1 MSSTIQSMVRSR
13 DFITRKVTMM
23 STDVEQLVA
32 RRTTRTQQTHH
43 KSAASAPAPPTH
55 HGPLPDPPRGGAGT
69 RASAEPRDDLG
80 DGGDGGAPRPP
91 ARRRRPLPRALRR
104 DGRRRQRHVL
114 GRPCELRPGW
124 VLRLGRRAREQ
135 GERRRPAGGRG
146 RAARGHERAARG
158 DGRGSIRF
166 GSVRFGSLARA
177 ALRARAAVV
186 CDASSWWCGER
197 RGSHSLAHDQ
207 FTVRDVMSRVSFFR
221 SRSRCSRNSSR
232 PSTTRSRRAL
242 SSSRPPSRSA

>member
-1 MSSTIQSMVRSR
+1 MVRFLIHR
-13 DFITRKVTMM
+13 
-23 STDVEQLVA
+23 
-32 RRTTRTQQTHH
+32 
-43 KSAASAPAPPTH
+43 AAAPARALALSPATTSATAATAAR
-55 HGPLPDPPRGGAGT
+55 LVRPRTAVVLCRALSDGMGGGGSVTYSGGHASSGQGGFYGSGGA
-69 RASAEPRDDLG
+69 RANKES
-80 DGGDGGAPRPP
+80 GAVQQ
-91 ARRRRPLPRALRR
+91 AGAVAQLEDTNALREAMAE
-104 DGRRRQRHVL
+104 V
-114 GRPCELRPGW
+114 
-124 VLRLGRRAREQ
+124 
-135 GERRRPAGGRG
+135 
-146 RAARGHERAARG
+146 
-158 DGRGSIRF
+158 RF

-207 FTVRDVMSRVSFFR
+207 FTARDVMSRVSFFR